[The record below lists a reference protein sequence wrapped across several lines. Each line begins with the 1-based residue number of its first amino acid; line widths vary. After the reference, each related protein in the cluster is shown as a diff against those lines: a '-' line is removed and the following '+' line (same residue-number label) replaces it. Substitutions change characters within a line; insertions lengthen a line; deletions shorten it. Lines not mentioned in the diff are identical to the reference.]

1 MKARS
6 PRWSTR
12 PTFLTCLLHTHC
24 TTRHMVRPGAH
35 KILFNERGAKQINPE
50 NPPFLTKFVLRD
62 RTGKPESAWRSTV
75 GTTGNPGERLSRA
88 EMQMQ
93 QIANPRLHN
102 YVLSGVYLVHMPR
115 IFHQQYYF
123 ITHCILT
130 QWYQFRPFLLDK
142 KIVIILFRTSNNFNS
157 FNIELRSTEMLFSCF
172 SIHMKSYGRI
182 IQVKFQEK
190 KKLPSTRSQHQFQ
203 ILPWNKAEGLHQ
215 SISHTISIMANHIH
229 NQPEE

>member
-1 MKARS
+1 MKYEAHVFDMS
-6 PRWSTR
+6 SIYTLYH
-12 PTFLTCLLHTHC
+12 PTQGKP
-24 TTRHMVRPGAH
+24 RPGAR

-62 RTGKPESAWRSTV
+62 RTVKLESAWRSTV

-102 YVLSGVYLVHMPR
+102 LVLSGVYLVHMPR

-130 QWYQFRPFLLDK
+130 QWYQFRPFLLDNN
-142 KIVIILFRTSNNFNS
+142 IVIILFRTSNNFNS
-157 FNIELRSTEMLFSCF
+157 FNIELRPTEMLFSCF

-182 IQVKFQEK
+182 IQVKLQEK
-190 KKLPSTRSQHQFQ
+190 KKVTFNQITASVPNPSM
-203 ILPWNKAEGLHQ
+203 E
-215 SISHTISIMANHIH
+215 
-229 NQPEE
+229 